1 MFDDYKNDFKNRLRQ
16 AGVPEGLIPPD
27 SLIPPKSILPPD
39 SILPPTRTSNLWWDD
54 DD

>member
-27 SLIPPKSILPPD
+27 SLIPPKPLIPPD
-39 SILPPTRTSNLWWDD
+39 SILPPIRKPNPWDEED
-54 DD
+54 